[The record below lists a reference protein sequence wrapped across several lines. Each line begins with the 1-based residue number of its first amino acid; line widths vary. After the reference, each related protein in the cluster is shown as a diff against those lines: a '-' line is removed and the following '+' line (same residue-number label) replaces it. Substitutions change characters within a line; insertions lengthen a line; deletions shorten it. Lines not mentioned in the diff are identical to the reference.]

1 MIMAGIYIHIPFC
14 AQACFYCDFHF
25 STSMKSKDRVIG
37 AIKQDLV
44 KQRDYLGQGI
54 IETVYFGG
62 GTPSLINTY
71 DIKGIYQIIVE
82 NYRLA
87 QNIEFTIEAN
97 PEDVDLNK
105 VKEWISIGVNR
116 VSLGVQSLRSE
127 DLTYMNR
134 VHTKEQVFSAIEV
147 LQSSCL
153 DNINVDLIYGYPLL
167 SDNYWLENLK
177 KIITFNIPHISC
189 YCLTVEKNTP
199 LASLIKK
206 GRFSKLSSDQ
216 GRAQFLIAKDLLTK
230 HGYHHYE
237 ISNFSKPGHESRHN
251 QNYWNKTMYL
261 GVGPSAH
268 SFNRV
273 SRQWNTKGN
282 INYCNK
288 IENNELYYTK
298 EILERKDLINEHILT
313 NIRTSLGL
321 DTDYLKLQ
329 MSQKEWRAFNE
340 EVLILERDNMLKK
353 EKKIYLT
360 ENGMLLA
367 DEITK
372 KLFLL

>member
-1 MIMAGIYIHIPFC
+1 
-14 AQACFYCDFHF
+14 
-25 STSMKSKDRVIG
+25 
-37 AIKQDLV
+37 
-44 KQRDYLGQGI
+44 
-54 IETVYFGG
+54 
-62 GTPSLINTY
+62 
-71 DIKGIYQIIVE
+71 
-82 NYRLA
+82 
-87 QNIEFTIEAN
+87 
-97 PEDVDLNK
+97 
-105 VKEWISIGVNR
+105 
-116 VSLGVQSLRSE
+116 
-127 DLTYMNR
+127 
-134 VHTKEQVFSAIEV
+134 
-147 LQSSCL
+147 
-153 DNINVDLIYGYPLL
+153 
-167 SDNYWLENLK
+167 
-177 KIITFNIPHISC
+177 
-189 YCLTVEKNTP
+189 
-199 LASLIKK
+199 
-206 GRFSKLSSDQ
+206 
-216 GRAQFLIAKDLLTK
+216 
-230 HGYHHYE
+230 
-237 ISNFSKPGHESRHN
+237 
-251 QNYWNKTMYL
+251 MYL

-360 ENGMLLA
+360 KKGMLIA

-372 KLFLL
+372 KLFLI

>member
-1 MIMAGIYIHIPFC
+1 MAGIYIHIPFC

-25 STSMKSKDRVIG
+25 STSMKIKDRVIE

-44 KQRDYLGQGI
+44 KQRDYLGQVI

-62 GTPSLINTY
+62 GTPSLISAD
-71 DIKGIYQIIVE
+71 DIKGIYQTIVE

-105 VKEWISIGVNR
+105 VQEWISMGINR

-127 DLTYMNR
+127 DLIYMNR

-147 LQSSCL
+147 LQNTDL
-153 DNINVDLIYGYPLL
+153 DNISVDLIYGYPLL
-167 SDNYWLENLK
+167 SDNDWLENLK
-177 KIITFNIPHISC
+177 KIIIFKIPHISC

-206 GRFSKLSSDQ
+206 GRFSKLSSNQ
-216 GRAQFLIAKDLLTK
+216 GRSHFLIARDLLTK

-237 ISNFSKPGHESRHN
+237 ISNFSKPGHESLHN

-268 SFNRV
+268 SFNRH
-273 SRQWNTKGN
+273 SRQWNTNSN

-329 MSQKEWRAFNE
+329 MSQNEWRAFNDA
-340 EVLILERDNMLKK
+340 VLILERDNMVKK

-360 ENGMLLA
+360 EKGMLLA

>member
-1 MIMAGIYIHIPFC
+1 MAGIYIHIPFC

-25 STSMKSKDRVIG
+25 STSMKIKDRVIG

-44 KQRDYLGQGI
+44 KQRDYLGQVI

-62 GTPSLINTY
+62 GTPSLISAD
-71 DIKGIYQIIVE
+71 DIKGIYQTIVE

-105 VKEWISIGVNR
+105 VQEWISMGINR

-127 DLTYMNR
+127 DLIYMNR

-147 LQSSCL
+147 LQNTDL
-153 DNINVDLIYGYPLL
+153 DNISVDLIYGYPLL
-167 SDNYWLENLK
+167 SDNDWLENLK
-177 KIITFNIPHISC
+177 KIIIFKIPHISC

-206 GRFSKLSSDQ
+206 GRFSKLSSNQ
-216 GRAQFLIAKDLLTK
+216 GRSHFLIARDLLTK

-237 ISNFSKPGHESRHN
+237 ISNFSKPGHESLHN

-268 SFNRV
+268 SFNRH
-273 SRQWNTKGN
+273 SRQWNTNSN

-329 MSQKEWRAFNE
+329 MSQNEWRAFNDA
-340 EVLILERDNMLKK
+340 VLILERDNMVKK

-360 ENGMLLA
+360 EKGMLLA